1 MKKQLCF
8 ILALTLLAALV
19 AVPVFALPDAN
30 DYPGE
35 TKPMA
40 NDIVTLTGF
49 YNIGET
55 AGVTVQPATAGGIVD
70 GQQMS
75 VDVDDNTTYDD
86 ITMYPD
92 SDSLRVTFT
101 GAVADK
107 QYFIMLSRG
116 AEKSTSAALF
126 YVNQLS
132 GSAIQN
138 FTVKSSLLTAD
149 EPVLTLWLISEDSN
163 DDAVSVSMSY
173 LAGTAHYKEPS
184 AGYTVFVDSKVNTEG
199 DHSVSVVGIVSGGAF
214 IGDTAFTVEC
224 DISCAVA
231 YTTDSGVSYAR
242 LSPTA
247 VSADKY
253 SYTLP
258 VETETTV
265 VIAYAGDIN
274 FDKEVN
280 ALDESAV
287 ARALLPTTHR
297 RYQALSVLALS
308 FADVNGDD
316 EFDALDQS
324 TIARSLLPTT
334 HRRYQPISWK

>member
-19 AVPVFALPDAN
+19 AVPVFALPNAD
-30 DYPGE
+30 DYPGI
-35 TKPMA
+35 TKPKA

-55 AGVTVQPATAGGIVD
+55 DGVTVQAATAGGIVA

-92 SDSLRVTFT
+92 SDRLRVTFT

-138 FTVKSSLLTAD
+138 FTVNSSLLTAD

-173 LAGTAHYKEPS
+173 LAGTAHYKEPV
-184 AGYTVFVDSKVNTEG
+184 A
-199 DHSVSVVGIVSGGAF
+199 VVGHTVSGTVTSYGDAENAVTISLKSEDTVVASTTAIGNSANYSLEGIADGTYTLVVEKASNVSRTYAISVTGDDFVQNLSINLKGDVNNDGA
-214 IGDTAFTVEC
+214 V
-224 DISCAVA
+224 DILDYQRLYSHLDGSNLI
-231 YTTDSGVSYAR
+231 TDSYQ
-242 LSPTA
+242 L
-247 VSADKY
+247 
-253 SYTLP
+253 
-258 VETETTV
+258 
-265 VIAYAGDIN
+265 VIAN
-274 FDKEVN
+274 VN
-280 ALDESAV
+280 SDAESAV
-287 ARALLPTTHR
+287 DILD
-297 RYQALSVLALS
+297 YQRLYSH
-308 FADVNGDD
+308 
-316 EFDALDQS
+316 LDGSNPLQ
-324 TIARSLLPTT
+324 
-334 HRRYQPISWK
+334 